1 MRTKNKEQERLQMQ
15 KNRGKVDKTR
25 TKRKEGIRC
34 RALVEGL
41 TEYKRN
47 IICEKAGLKLSIQK
61 TKIMVSGPITKWQ
74 IDVETME
81 LTLFWGAP
89 KSLQMVIAA
98 MKLKDTYSLEEKL

>member
-1 MRTKNKEQERLQMQ
+1 MFNFNGEIESKSSFRFKLAYIMRTKNKEQERLQMQ

-81 LTLFWGAP
+81 LTLF
-89 KSLQMVIAA
+89 
-98 MKLKDTYSLEEKL
+98 

>member
-1 MRTKNKEQERLQMQ
+1 MQVKKRQLRTRHGTTGWFKI
-15 KNRGKVDKTR
+15 GKGVRQGCMLLPCLFNLYAESIMHNT
-25 TKRKEGIRC
+25 G
-34 RALVEGL
+34 LVEGL

-81 LTLFWGAP
+81 LTLF
-89 KSLQMVIAA
+89 
-98 MKLKDTYSLEEKL
+98 